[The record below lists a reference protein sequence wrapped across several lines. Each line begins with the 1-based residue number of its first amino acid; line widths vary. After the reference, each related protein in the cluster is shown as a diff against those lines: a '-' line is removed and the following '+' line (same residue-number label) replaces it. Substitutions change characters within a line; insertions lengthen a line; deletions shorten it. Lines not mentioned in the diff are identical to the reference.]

1 MKTSALFHS
10 SLLLFTSAFAFAAFA
25 DTIDPVSSRTDDKD
39 PTPYYDYGRAMA
51 HEDGYQMA
59 VEWHNAVG
67 AKLDAAVDEDALA
80 AFVADDAAAAALLAQ
95 VKGAYETDPIVAT
108 QVAAVS
114 QWTMGE
120 EPCWICF
127 WKPSPAAGR
136 KVWVKALV
144 ARAETADDT
153 YVKLFCL
160 DQLRW
165 CGCKCPCVLKRIAA
179 IGEKSGDKHVKEMV
193 CILLRTLK

>member
-1 MKTSALFHS
+1 MKK
-10 SLLLFTSAFAFAAFA
+10 LLFVLALACVLPLFAAKDEGGVDKRVDA
-25 DTIDPVSSRTDDKD
+25 KD
-39 PTPYYDYGRAMA
+39 PAAPYHNYEDAMA
-51 HEDGYQMA
+51 HRDGYEMA

-67 AKLDAAVDEDALA
+67 AKLDEAVDEDVLA
-80 AFVADDAAAAALLAQ
+80 AFVADEAAAAALLAQ
-95 VKGAYETDPIVAT
+95 VRGAYDTDPVAAT
-108 QVAAVS
+108 QIAAVT

-120 EPCWICF
+120 EPCWLCF

-144 ARAETADDT
+144 TRAETADDA

-165 CGCKCPCVLKRIAA
+165 CGCKCPCVVKRIQA
-179 IGEKSGDKHVKEMV
+179 IGAKSGDKAVKDMADIV
-193 CILLRTLK
+193 VRTLK